1 MPSKKGKIF
10 TDRTVPVQQNDFVI
24 PTAGKMDDGTPGNSV
39 IKYKMLKDLSAEQ
52 AIGWLRQAPM
62 DGDILDDDG
71 RSLPFCTFGGTN
83 GTSKIEPFEYRW
95 TAEYRDNPP
104 VTLQTGSG
112 EKKVLLSD
120 AMAKLG
126 KDAKYFL
133 QDVRGKAPMANA
145 RANGKK
151 QPMV

>member
-1 MPSKKGKIF
+1 
-10 TDRTVPVQQNDFVI
+10 
-24 PTAGKMDDGTPGNSV
+24 MDEGTPGNSI

-71 RSLPFCTFGGTN
+71 RSLPFCTFSGTN
-83 GTSKIEPFEYRW
+83 GTTKIEPFEYQW

-104 VTLQTGSG
+104 VTLQTGSA
-112 EKKVLLSD
+112 EKTVLLSD
-120 AMAKLG
+120 AIAKLG
-126 KDAKYFL
+126 KNAKYLL
-133 QDVRGKAPMANA
+133 QDVRGKAPMVNA

-151 QPMV
+151 QRMV